1 MELLIIIGLVI
12 FVVWLIPTLH
22 NIRRRDQD
30 KTDKKIAFAKWANEQ
45 QDPHIVSMVQNL
57 LREKRFKTWEEAAKY
72 VEQTL
77 NKPSPEPHTNVH
89 ANDKEGIPS

>member
-1 MELLIIIGLVI
+1 MELVVIIGLII
-12 FVVWLIPTLH
+12 FVIWLIPTLH
-22 NIRRRDQD
+22 KIRRREI
-30 KTDKKIAFAKWANEQ
+30 TFSKWASEQ
-45 QDPHIVSMVQNL
+45 QDPQVVSMVQNL

-89 ANDKEGIPS
+89 ANDKEGTPS

>member
-1 MELLIIIGLVI
+1 MELVFLGLVI
-12 FVVWLIPTLH
+12 FVVLLFSTLH
-22 NIRRRDQD
+22 KVRRRDQE
-30 KTDKKIAFAKWANEQ
+30 KTDQKLVFAKWANEQ

-89 ANDKEGIPS
+89 ANDKEGTPL